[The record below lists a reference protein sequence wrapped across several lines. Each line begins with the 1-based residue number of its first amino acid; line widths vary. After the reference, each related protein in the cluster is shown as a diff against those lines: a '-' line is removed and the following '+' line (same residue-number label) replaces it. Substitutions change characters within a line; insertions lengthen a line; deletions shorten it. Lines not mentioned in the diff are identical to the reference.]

1 MGSGEPMAAGAA
13 PLEGR
18 LGPFSVRQAGGAV
31 AAVPG
36 TLTLV
41 RRAQGQVIAAMV
53 VFE

>member
-1 MGSGEPMAAGAA
+1 MAAGAA

-18 LGPFSVRQAGGAV
+18 LGPFPVRQAGGAV